1 MGCSPGDNECYD
13 FETPPH
19 QVIITKGYWLG
30 QTEVTVGAYKRFAGA
45 TGKQMPPEPNLNGR
59 PLNPGWGNEAMPI
72 VEVTWDDAQTYC
84 SWAGG
89 RLPTEA
95 EWEYAARAG
104 SPAAR
109 YDDLDQIAWYVDNS
123 GRQRLDSKTIW
134 KKDDQAGLA
143 KRLNENGNSMHEVG
157 QKRANDF
164 GLFDML
170 GNVWEWVNDWWDQSY
185 YQNGPAQDPPG
196 PSSGQLRVLRGGSW
210 AGGPRDIR
218 ASLRNRRNPGDRDFD
233 IGFRCGGDMDIP

>member
-1 MGCSPGDNECYD
+1 
-13 FETPPH
+13 
-19 QVIITKGYWLG
+19 
-30 QTEVTVGAYKRFAGA
+30 
-45 TGKQMPPEPNLNGR
+45 
-59 PLNPGWGNEAMPI
+59 MPI